1 MSSEVLRPGAT
12 LPARVAFLAS
22 NLNRL
27 EATIFS
33 EWPKEGEN
41 FLLIN
46 EGTLPM
52 NWVEIKV
59 REFIPD
65 LMSPAV
71 IDEAGDRWSLDE
83 VVRSETIKGF
93 FENPCTVEVK
103 QRGEINSYVIS
114 DATTVL
120 YLPLSN
126 QYESLFSKSLRDSL
140 KLDGRESFRVFDAP
154 EDWRERWRLLEG
166 KTFPSIIAAK
176 AAIRRLFAPLTRRG
190 GELIMIPGPMHLALE
205 RIPDAFENAWN
216 PWFVEGLISLCE
228 LRNLWGTLWSKDPE
242 EDRRRAEKVLKTL
255 QERYRSPETSSSE
268 KLEEIVLEAVD
279 APNITLKTRGKKKK
293 KKPAE

>member
-1 MSSEVLRPGAT
+1 
-12 LPARVAFLAS
+12 
-22 NLNRL
+22 L

-52 NWVEIKV
+52 NWVEVQV

-65 LMSPAV
+65 LLSPAIV
-71 IDEAGDRWSLDE
+71 DEAGDRWSLDE
-83 VVRSETIKGF
+83 IVRPETIKGF
-93 FENPCTVEVK
+93 FENPCTIVVK
-103 QRGEINSYVIS
+103 QRGEETLYVIS

-120 YLPLSN
+120 YLPLAR
-126 QYESLFSKSLRDSL
+126 QYESLFSKGLRDSL
-140 KLDGRESFRVFDAP
+140 RLNEREAFRVFDAP

-176 AAIRRLFAPLTRRG
+176 AAIRKLFAPLTRRG

-228 LRNLWGTLWSKDPE
+228 LRNLWGGLWSKDSE
-242 EDRRRAEKVLKTL
+242 EDKKRAEQIHRTL
-255 QERYRSPETSSSE
+255 IGRYKPPETSSSE
-268 KLEEIVLEAVD
+268 KLEEIVLEAAD
-279 APNITLKTRGKKKK
+279 APNVALKVRSKKKK
-293 KKPAE
+293 KKKKKSADE

>member
-1 MSSEVLRPGAT
+1 MSSKFQRPGAT

-22 NLNRL
+22 NLSRL
-27 EATIFS
+27 EAIIFRA
-33 EWPKEGEN
+33 WPKEGES

-65 LMSPAV
+65 LLSPAIV
-71 IDEAGDRWSLDE
+71 DEAGDRWTLDE
-83 VVRSETIKGF
+83 IVRPETIRAF
-93 FENPCTVEVK
+93 FERPGTVEVK
-103 QRGEINSYVIS
+103 QHGEAVLHVIS

-120 YLPLSN
+120 YLPLSD

-140 KLDGRESFRVFDAP
+140 RLDGRENFRVFDAP

-166 KTFPSIIAAK
+166 KQFPSIVAAK
-176 AAIRRLFAPLTRRG
+176 ATIRKLFAPLTRRG
-190 GELIMIPGPMHLALE
+190 GELIMVPGPMHLALE
-205 RIPDAFENAWN
+205 RVQDAFDNAWN
-216 PWFVEGLISLCE
+216 PWFAEGLISLCE

-242 EDRRRAEKVLKTL
+242 EDKRRAESIFEALR
-255 QERYRSPETSSSE
+255 ERYKSPETVSSD

-279 APNITLKTRGKKKK
+279 APNVTLKIRGKKKK
-293 KKPAE
+293 SAE